1 MANIFNLPRVKLD
14 QFGKPRSVSIDKDKF
29 KHILGNKV
37 EDIILFDDGTDEL
50 FEQGRIILPRHY
62 HIFVGIK
69 DGEIQFKP
77 YEYDQ
82 YRIVV
87 ATYKDIIVSVES
99 IG

>member
-1 MANIFNLPRVKLD
+1 MTNKYHIPRLQVDNFGRTRVVAPDLTRFNY
-14 QFGKPRSVSIDKDKF
+14 
-29 KHILGNKV
+29 ILGYRI
-37 EDIILFDDGTDEL
+37 EDIIS
-50 FEQGRIILPRHY
+50 FEDSTQDMIGKDMPILPRYY

-69 DGEIQFKP
+69 DGDIQFKP

-87 ATYKDIIVSVES
+87 SVYNNIISSIES

>member
-1 MANIFNLPRVKLD
+1 MTNKYHIPKVQVDYFGRTRVVAPDLTRFNY
-14 QFGKPRSVSIDKDKF
+14 
-29 KHILGNKV
+29 ILGKSLN
-37 EDIILFDDGTDEL
+37 EIIPFDNSTQDMINQQL
-50 FEQGRIILPRHY
+50 PILPRY
-62 HIFVGIK
+62 YYIFVGIK

-87 ATYKDIIVSVES
+87 SVYNNIITSIES